1 MQNMYNERF
10 FLLLPTEIQLCLRGS
25 PGVSSV
31 DSESIIFC
39 WVLLQLTKA
48 TQDRML
54 FLLRIC
60 ISDSQDYL
68 SPVELC
74 RCRDLKCGS
83 GNKKES
89 TISDAAI
96 LHLNGN
102 DGSHPVPFTSCYI
115 KGDNVGVVLIISYY
129 TGHVSD
135 SRNRGRIVDVV
146 TQGRIENFP

>member
-10 FLLLPTEIQLCLRGS
+10 FTSAEILLCLRRS
-25 PGVSSV
+25 RGVSSV

-54 FLLRIC
+54 LLLRIC

-74 RCRDLKCGS
+74 RCRNLKCGS
-83 GNKKES
+83 GNKKEA
-89 TISDAAI
+89 TISDARI

-115 KGDNVGVVLIISYY
+115 RSDNVGVVLIISYY
-129 TGHVSD
+129 TWYIS
-135 SRNRGRIVDVV
+135 N
-146 TQGRIENFP
+146 T